1 MTARLIAAV
10 FLRVLLATMAIST
23 AFPCARSQA
32 QNVPRPDVAIPDP
45 GDTVAL
51 DAGERAPWAGML
63 MRDADV
69 FAIQSSALTCQLT
82 LASER
87 TLAQRILESR
97 ITQEHARTVAAEE
110 SAQLHDRLWRD
121 RAEQLARE
129 LAAAQARA
137 SDIATSP
144 WLWGAIG
151 LVVGVAV
158 SLAIA
163 LAVGG

>member
-1 MTARLIAAV
+1 MGRYTKSTLALLIVLSAATA
-10 FLRVLLATMAIST
+10 
-23 AFPCARSQA
+23 QA
-32 QNVPRPDVAIPDP
+32 QDVAIPDP
-45 GDTVAL
+45 GETVAL
-51 DAGERAPWAGML
+51 DQGERAPWAGML

-69 FAIQSSALTCQLT
+69 FAIQSSAITCQLT

-87 TLAQRILESR
+87 TLAERILESR

-110 SAQLHDRLWRD
+110 SAALHDRLWRD

-129 LAAAQARA
+129 LAVAQSSA
-137 SDIATSP
+137 SSWASP

-151 LVVGVAV
+151 LVVGVAASV
-158 SLAIA
+158 AIA